1 MEGEQTVG
9 QNQKN
14 TQEPD
19 MNQLRKVR
27 RDKLAELQQN
37 GRDPFQITKFDQT
50 HHSLEVKDL
59 YEAHEAELLK
69 DHQTPNVEGMDEE
82 QAKEALKKDYEERR
96 SIMDANPI
104 HVAIAGRMMFKRV
117 MGKASFCNIQDL
129 QGNIQVYVARDAIGT
144 DSYADFKKS
153 DIGDIFGLEGFA
165 FRTRTGEISIHAE
178 KMTLLSKSLQMLPEK
193 FHGLTDTDTRY
204 RQRYVDLIMNSDTK
218 DTFIKR
224 SKILSAIRKY
234 LSGKG
239 FMEVETPMLVANA
252 GGAAARP
259 FETHFNALNED
270 LKLRISLELYL
281 KRLIVGGLEK
291 VYEIGRVFRNEGLD
305 TRHNPEFTLMELYQ
319 AYTDYHGMMD
329 LTENLYRFV
338 AQEVLGTTHIVYK
351 GIEMDLGKPFERI
364 TMVDAVKKYAGV
376 DWNEVKDLEQARVIA
391 KEHNIEFEERHKK
404 GDILNLFF
412 EEYVEEHLLQPTF
425 VMDHPI
431 EISPLTKKK
440 PENPEYVERF
450 EFFMNGWEMANAY
463 SELNDPIDQRERF
476 KAQEELLA
484 QGDDEAN
491 TTDEDFMNALEIG
504 MPPTGGIGFG
514 IDRMCMLLTGAEAIR
529 DVLLFPTMKSLD
541 GVNKKNDVNNTAS
554 EAPEKNVKT
563 ESEKIDFSKVKV
575 EPLFEEFVDFDTFSK
590 SDFRAVK
597 VKECV
602 AVPKSKKLLQF
613 TLDDGTGTDR
623 TILSGIHSFYE
634 PEELVGKTLIAITN
648 LPPRAMMG
656 IDSCGMLLSA
666 IHEEEGE
673 EKLHLLMVDDHI
685 PAGAKLY

>member
-1 MEGEQTVG
+1 MAQ
-9 QNQKN
+9 Q
-14 TQEPD
+14 TQEQD
-19 MNQLRKVR
+19 INHLLKVR
-27 RDKLAELQQN
+27 REKLAELQQN

-50 HHSLEVKDL
+50 HHSLEVKGL
-59 YEAHEAELLK
+59 YEAHETELLK
-69 DHQTPNVEGMDEE
+69 DRQEPNVEGMDEE

-96 SIMDANPI
+96 NIMDASPI

-129 QGNIQVYVARDAIGT
+129 QGSIQVYVARDAIGT
-144 DSYADFKKS
+144 ESYADFKKS
-153 DIGDIFGLEGFA
+153 DIGDIFGVEGFA

-178 KMTLLSKSLQMLPEK
+178 KVTLLSKSLQILPEK
-193 FHGLTDTDTRY
+193 FHGLTDVDTRY
-204 RQRYVDLIMNSDTK
+204 RQRYVDLIMNTESK

-234 LSGKG
+234 LSGEG
-239 FMEVETPMLVANA
+239 FMEVETPMLVQNA

-319 AYTDYHGMMD
+319 AFTDYHGMMD

-338 AQEVLGTTHIVYK
+338 AQEVLGTTQIVYK
-351 GIEMDLGKPFERI
+351 GIPMDLGKPFERI

-376 DWNEVKDLEQARVIA
+376 DWNEVETLEQARELA
-391 KEHNIEFEERHKK
+391 KEHHIEFEERHKK

-412 EEYVEEHLLQPTF
+412 EEFVEEHLHQPTF
-425 VMDHPI
+425 VMDHPV

-541 GVNKKNDVNNTAS
+541 SDKKAGKSGAVEEATANDNNGFFKDNA
-554 EAPEKNVKT
+554 
-563 ESEKIDFSKVKV
+563 KIDFSNVKV
-575 EPLFEEFVDFDTFSK
+575 EPLFEEEVDFDTFSK

-623 TILSGIHSFYE
+623 KILSGIHSYYE

-648 LPPRAMMG
+648 LPPRKMMG
-656 IDSCGMLLSA
+656 IESCGMLLSA
-666 IHEEEGE
+666 VNNLKDSEDEE
-673 EKLHLLMVDDHI
+673 LHLLMVDNHI